1 MYITIEEKT
10 MKHILFPTDFSEVA
24 KNAYLY
30 ALKFADALEAEIT
43 VLHVY
48 DLPITDMPPMPETTQ
63 EVFDI
68 VELNQFES
76 FRDELAE
83 LHSIAE
89 KHKLGHIKL
98 KNVLQYGDLVYNI
111 NKICEEEDVEM
122 IIMGTKGA
130 SGLKET
136 FLGSTTGSVITNAKV
151 PVLGIPEN
159 AEFVKINNIAFT
171 TQYQD
176 RDNDALTKTLE
187 LSHLFNARVQ
197 CLYIKNAD
205 DPDDIDERI
214 NEWKIYYRDENIDLF
229 NIDGQDIEQS
239 IINFIENQNTN
250 LLVMRTHKRG
260 FFESLF
266 HSSLTKKMAYHTKIP
281 LLIFHEG

>member
-1 MYITIEEKT
+1 
-10 MKHILFPTDFSEVA
+10 MKRILFPTDFSEAA
-24 KNAYLY
+24 KNAFIY
-30 ALKFADALEAEIT
+30 ALKFANAIEAEIT

-48 DLPITDMPPMPETTQ
+48 DLPITDMPPMPETAQ

-76 FRDELAE
+76 FKEELSE
-83 LHSIAE
+83 LHAIADNY
-89 KHKLGHIKL
+89 KLGHIKL
-98 KNVLQYGDLVYNI
+98 KNELQYGDLVYNI
-111 NKICEEEDVEM
+111 NKLCEEQDVEM

-136 FLGSTTGSVITNAKV
+136 FLGSTTGSVIANAKV
-151 PVLGIPEN
+151 PVLGIPEK
-159 AEFVKINNIAFT
+159 AEYSKIKNIAFT

-197 CLYIKNAD
+197 CLYIKNSD

-214 NEWKIYYRDENIDLF
+214 NEWKIYYRDENIDLY
-229 NIDGQDIEQS
+229 NINGQDIEQT
-239 IINFIENQNTN
+239 IIDFIENQNTD

-281 LLIFHEG
+281 LLIFRED

>member
-1 MYITIEEKT
+1 MLITKVKKA
-10 MKHILFPTDFSEVA
+10 MKRILFPTDFSEAA

-30 ALKFADALEAEIT
+30 ALKFANALEAEIT

-48 DLPITDMPPMPETTQ
+48 DLPITDMPPMPETAQ

-76 FRDELAE
+76 FKEELSE
-83 LHSIAE
+83 LHAIADN
-89 KHKLGHIKL
+89 HKLGHIKL

-111 NKICEEEDVEM
+111 NKICEDEDIEM

-130 SGLKET
+130 TGLKET
-136 FLGSTTGSVITNAKV
+136 FLGSTTGSVIANAKV

-159 AEFVKINNIAFT
+159 AEFAKIKNIAFT

-176 RDNDALTKTLE
+176 RDNDALVKTLQ

-197 CLYIKNAD
+197 CLYIKNDD

-229 NIDGQDIEQS
+229 NINGKDIEQT
-239 IINFIENQNTN
+239 ILDFIENQNTN

>member
-1 MYITIEEKT
+1 
-10 MKHILFPTDFSEVA
+10 MKRILFPTDFSETA
-24 KNAYLY
+24 KNAFIY
-30 ALKFADALEAEIT
+30 ALKFADAINAEIT

-48 DLPITDMPPMPETTQ
+48 DLPITDMPPMPETAQ

-76 FRDELAE
+76 FKEELQE
-83 LHSIAE
+83 LHTVAD
-89 KHKLGHIKL
+89 KLNVGHIPIKS
-98 KNVLQYGDLVYNI
+98 VLEYGDLVYNI
-111 NKICEEEDVEM
+111 NKICETEDVEM

-130 SGLKET
+130 GGLKET
-136 FLGSTTGSVITNAKV
+136 FLGSTTGSVISNVKI
-151 PVLGIPEN
+151 PVLGVPEK
-159 AEFVKINNIAFT
+159 AEFSGIKNIAFT

-176 RDNDALTKTLE
+176 KDNDALTKTLA
-187 LSHLFNARVQ
+187 LGNLFGARVQ
-197 CLYIKNAD
+197 CLYIKNSD

-229 NIDGQDIEQS
+229 NINGQDIEQS
-239 IINFIENQNTN
+239 IIDFVENQNTN

-281 LLIFHEG
+281 LLIFKE